1 MMMIKTGRLNS
12 QEQQKD
18 DDDDDDDSDDNGD
31 DCEDLE
37 YWLELRPSD
46 GGGAGQNPSGQAM
59 SC

>member
-1 MMMIKTGRLNS
+1 MFFVGRLWPS
-12 QEQQKD
+12 Y
-18 DDDDDDDSDDNGD
+18 DDDDDSDDNGD

>member
-1 MMMIKTGRLNS
+1 MDLSLLTMFFVGRLWPS
-12 QEQQKD
+12 YD
-18 DDDDDDDSDDNGD
+18 DADDSDDNGD